1 MNPEYQ
7 NQTDD
12 ELPIQRL
19 INNHSDVLLNE
30 WQNNYGEIVSS
41 LVLTYQEM
49 DLNRE
54 AESVLTTWLERNPS
68 DINARKMLEEIQD

>member
-1 MNPEYQ
+1 MEIENSVGVYGIKKSGL
-7 NQTDD
+7 NQKTW
-12 ELPIQRL
+12 
-19 INNHSDVLLNE
+19 NE

-41 LVLTYQEM
+41 LVLTYREM

-68 DINARKMLEEIQD
+68 DINARKMLEEVQD